1 MAMAVP
7 YIMAAGAAVS
17 AYSAIQQGQAAKA
30 ASRFNEQIATQ
41 NADISRQEAQDNARL
56 QDRENYL
63 RLGAIRAAQGKA
75 GGAAGEGSVLDVI
88 GMVAAQ
94 GEEER
99 QRIIYAGELKARGF
113 TNTASLD
120 RFGGDA
126 AVRNSYFKAGG
137 ELLSGAGNAYMA
149 NNRLASNNGT
159 KLVRS

>member
-30 ASRFNEQIATQ
+30 ASRFNEQVATQ

-99 QRIIYAGELKARGF
+99 QRIVYAGELKARGF

-120 RFGGDA
+120 RASGEQ
-126 AVRNSYFKAGG
+126 AVRSSYFKAGS
-137 ELLSGAGNAYMA
+137 ELLSGAGSAYMA
-149 NNRLASNNGT
+149 NNRLTT
-159 KLVRS
+159 KIQRV